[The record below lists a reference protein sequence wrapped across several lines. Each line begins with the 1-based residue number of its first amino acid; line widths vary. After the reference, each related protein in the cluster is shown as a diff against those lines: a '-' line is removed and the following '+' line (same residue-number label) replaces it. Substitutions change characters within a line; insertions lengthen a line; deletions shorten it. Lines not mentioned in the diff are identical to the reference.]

1 MKGVLKG
8 DKIIWVIIFILFI
21 FSVLAVFSS
30 TGSLA
35 YMKEAQ
41 GNTSSY
47 IIKHIIFLLVG
58 IGIIFFVHRVPYI
71 VFSKISQHLLYVSAA
86 LLIITLIFGVTLNS
100 ASRWLEVPGL
110 GIQFQTSDLAKI
122 ALIMYIARL
131 LSKNQENLQQRS
143 DVFKPLIFAIGGIC
157 GLILPANFS
166 TAALLFGT
174 SLILMYIGR
183 VNIQYLYRTVGILVG
198 IVIILLLLG
207 AVAPN
212 IGRLSTWTNRVEN
225 FIKGEGGDN
234 YQAEQSKMAIA
245 TGGFF
250 GKGPGNSTQRNFL
263 PHPYSDFIFAIIIEE
278 YGAIG
283 AIIVM
288 ALYMWL
294 LYRSGV
300 IVQKS
305 TGTFA
310 AFLAV
315 GLTLLLVFQA
325 LINMM
330 VAVNLIPVTGQTLP
344 FLSMGGTS
352 IMFSSLALGIILSV
366 SANAQAEIKNN
377 TANVTV

>member
-1 MKGVLKG
+1 
-8 DKIIWVIIFILFI
+8 
-21 FSVLAVFSS
+21 
-30 TGSLA
+30 
-35 YMKEAQ
+35 
-41 GNTSSY
+41 
-47 IIKHIIFLLVG
+47 
-58 IGIIFFVHRVPYI
+58 
-71 VFSKISQHLLYVSAA
+71 
-86 LLIITLIFGVTLNS
+86 
-100 ASRWLEVPGL
+100 
-110 GIQFQTSDLAKI
+110 
-122 ALIMYIARL
+122 
-131 LSKNQENLQQRS
+131 
-143 DVFKPLIFAIGGIC
+143 
-157 GLILPANFS
+157 
-166 TAALLFGT
+166 
-174 SLILMYIGR
+174 
-183 VNIQYLYRTVGILVG
+183 
-198 IVIILLLLG
+198 LG

-234 YQAEQSKMAIA
+234 YQAEQSKIAIA